1 MAVSLGQ
8 MKTIPILNSLT
19 HLTRCFEEAQASQYC
34 FFAHTA
40 AVFPSLNLHF
50 LLELSRNSKT
60 TRVSLAAVSA
70 KSRAKSVDYSRC
82 SGRTSTTGKWLRG
95 QLKMVMGQILSCCA
109 YFYLFFI
116 NHLEI

>member
-34 FFAHTA
+34 LFAHTA
-40 AVFPSLNLHF
+40 AVFPSVNLHF

-70 KSRAKSVDYSRC
+70 KSRAKNVDYSRC
-82 SGRTSTTGKWLRG
+82 SGGTSTTGKWLRG

-116 NHLEI
+116 NNLEI